1 MNLDKGSKDGNI
13 NLIQFHPAEVTTL
26 LLQWRQE
33 QELANLRKW
42 LQLKCFMFVDVDKEK
57 KEIKNRFY
65 FLRLFSYM
73 MKNSMAR
80 VKNLK
85 NYLKQQYYVQA
96 KQCILTGSAYQVK
109 DM

>member
-1 MNLDKGSKDGNI
+1 MTTGTGTGKFAKMASIEMLHVRRRGQRKKGN
-13 NLIQFHPAEVTTL
+13 
-26 LLQWRQE
+26 
-33 QELANLRKW
+33 
-42 LQLKCFMFVDVDKEK
+42 
-57 KEIKNRFY
+57 KNRFY